1 MEPAE
6 SIVRLGFSRW
16 YERQLIESH
25 AYLVT
30 GFLCLI
36 VVLASLEDFTLRG
49 PGYQPLA
56 MLILIMVAALVCYF
70 SCKRYLTMLAYA
82 QHIADKATCEK
93 CRAYAAFTVTGCSS
107 SGQQTPT
114 EEAAQAANA
123 WFAVKCRKCGH
134 EWTIC

>member
-6 SIVRLGFSRW
+6 SIVRLGFRRW

-36 VVLASLEDFTLRG
+36 VVLASVEDFNLRA
-49 PGYQPLA
+49 PGFKP
-56 MLILIMVAALVCYF
+56 LIMLALIIGAGLLGYF
-70 SCKRYLTMLAYA
+70 ACMRYFTMLAYA
-82 QHIADKATCEK
+82 EHIAGKSTCEK
-93 CRAYAAFTVTGCSS
+93 CNAHAAFTVTGSG
-107 SGQQTPT
+107 SGQPAAAD
-114 EEAAQAANA
+114 EETRSSHA

-134 EWTIC
+134 QWTIS

>member
-36 VVLASLEDFTLRG
+36 VVLASLEDFSLRG
-49 PGYQPLA
+49 PGYQPLLML
-56 MLILIMVAALVCYF
+56 MLIIVAGLLCCI
-70 SCKRYLTMLAYA
+70 SCKRYLTILAYA
-82 QHIADKATCEK
+82 EHIADKSTCEK
-93 CRAYAAFTVTGCSS
+93 CRAYAAFSVTGSS
-107 SGQQTPT
+107 SAR
-114 EEAAQAANA
+114 EALSNEAGQAANT
-123 WFAVKCRKCGH
+123 WFAVRCRKCGH
-134 EWTIC
+134 EWTIS